1 MRETA
6 GGALSGCQG
15 HTAYRMK
22 NPAAFQGIYPRQD
35 VFGT

>member
-22 NPAAFQGIYPRQD
+22 NPGAYIITYGR
-35 VFGT
+35 

>member
-15 HTAYRMK
+15 HSAYRMK
-22 NPAAFQGIYPRQD
+22 NPAAFTGTNPA
-35 VFGT
+35 FGK